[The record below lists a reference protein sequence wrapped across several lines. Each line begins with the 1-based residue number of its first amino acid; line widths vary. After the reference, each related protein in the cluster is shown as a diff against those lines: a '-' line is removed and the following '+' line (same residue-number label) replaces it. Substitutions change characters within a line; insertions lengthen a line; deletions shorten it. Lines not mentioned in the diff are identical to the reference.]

1 MPKVIVAG
9 SVITDMSVLVDK
21 HPAVGQTVLGNTLSY
36 SPGGKGANQ
45 AVSAARLGADTTMIC
60 KVANDVNGNM
70 SLSFMK
76 DEGIH
81 IKRTGVSQ
89 KPTGIAMIVVSEK
102 TGNNNIVVVLGAN
115 EDLNRADID
124 EAKIEEGDV
133 LVAQFET
140 PLEVTKYFFTKGR
153 EVGSINVLNPAP
165 ANKVDKELME
175 LTDVVIMNE
184 TELNLVS
191 EYYVRNPG
199 LYDEDTQLALHNLS
213 IEYGNKVYIATLGD
227 KGVISLFNNQFIR
240 VESNK
245 VNAIDTTGAGDCFV
259 GAFAAFISEN
269 NKAEALS
276 AALKFANEAASIS
289 VTRKGS
295 GVSMPYL
302 SEIIKRF

>member
-1 MPKVIVAG
+1 MSKVIVAG

-21 HPAVGQTVLGNTLSY
+21 HPAVGQTVLGNNLSY

-45 AVSAARLGADTTMIC
+45 AVAAARLGADTTMIC

-81 IKRTGVSQ
+81 IKRTGFSQ

-191 EYYVRNPG
+191 EYYVRTPG
-199 LYDEDTQLALHNLS
+199 LYDEDTQLALHKLS
-213 IEYGNKVYIATLGD
+213 AEYGNKVYIATLGD

>member
-21 HPAVGQTVLGNTLSY
+21 HPAVGETIIGNTLSY

-45 AVSAARLGADTTMIC
+45 AVAAARLGADTTMIC
-60 KVANDVNGNM
+60 KVANDINGDM
-70 SLSFMK
+70 SLSFLK

-81 IKRTGVSQ
+81 IKRTGFSQ

-115 EDLNRADID
+115 EDLNRADIN
-124 EAKIEEGDV
+124 EAKIEKGDV

-153 EVGSINVLNPAP
+153 EVGSTNILNPAP

-184 TELNLVS
+184 TELNSIVGYSVS
-191 EYYVRNPG
+191 FT
-199 LYDEDTQLALHNLS
+199 DEDMETALYNLNA
-213 IEYGNKVYIATLGD
+213 EYGNKVYIATLGD
-227 KGVISLFNNQFIR
+227 KGVIALFNNQFIR
-240 VESNK
+240 VAPIK

-259 GAFAAFISEN
+259 GAFAAFMSRN
-269 NKAEALS
+269 NEAESLDQ
-276 AALKFANEAASIS
+276 ALKFANQAASIS

-295 GVSMPYL
+295 GVSMPNL
-302 SEIIKRF
+302 TEVAEELLF